1 MGVGTNGG
9 AGWGA
14 ARRGAE
20 GTLRTAPPPPP
31 PRSHVPLNSNQ
42 TPPPDPAQ
50 AFKVG
55 GAAREVHWMG
65 VGGRGVFQ
73 RVRSEEKVG
82 GMACGGGKARQDV
95 KDWNSLL

>member
-1 MGVGTNGG
+1 MGVGTNRG

-14 ARRGAE
+14 ARRGWRE
-20 GTLRTAPPPPP
+20 RCAPPPAL
-31 PRSHVPLNSNQ
+31 RSHVPLNSNQ

-55 GAAREVHWMG
+55 GAAREVHWIG

-73 RVRSEEKVG
+73 RVRSEEKEG
-82 GMACGGGKARQDV
+82 GTACGGGKARQDV